1 PSHRTTRSVAG
12 RDGSRC
18 HVQARPGPHHHRG
31 GQHLVHRRDH
41 EHPGPA
47 PRRGLRRDRA
57 LRPEAGEFDVHP
69 GHAHRP
75 VRDAADPGHDRGQ
88 PRILRSR
95 LPCPPLPRRHA
106 LRGDDD
112 PRQAELEV
120 PPRTGHR
127 HPRTARL
134 QPARHTGGQG
144 RAPDHDVRLQPR
156 GPVLTVSRPGC
167 SLTAHRRP
175 ARIRRVS
182 SMALEFKPA
191 WLFVPGDRPDRYMKA
206 AERSDIVILD
216 LEDAANAADKA
227 AARESIIDFPLDPTR
242 TVVRLNDRD
251 SEHFDEDLTRRAQTD
266 YTGVML
272 PKSEPGE
279 NLTVLA
285 DYQVTALIE
294 TALGAVNVSEIAAC
308 PNTCALIWGSEDRI
322 ADLGG
327 GSSRT
332 ADGDYRDVA
341 QHVRS
346 STLLAARAHD
356 RYALDSIW
364 ADIPNLDGLAA
375 EAEDAVQSGFSGKV
389 SIHPNHVPVVRDA
402 FRPSDEQLRWA
413 RAVLDLARTEKGAF
427 AYEGKMIDA
436 PLLKHAELIVARA
449 D

>member
-1 PSHRTTRSVAG
+1 
-12 RDGSRC
+12 
-18 HVQARPGPHHHRG
+18 
-31 GQHLVHRRDH
+31 
-41 EHPGPA
+41 
-47 PRRGLRRDRA
+47 
-57 LRPEAGEFDVHP
+57 
-69 GHAHRP
+69 
-75 VRDAADPGHDRGQ
+75 
-88 PRILRSR
+88 
-95 LPCPPLPRRHA
+95 
-106 LRGDDD
+106 
-112 PRQAELEV
+112 
-120 PPRTGHR
+120 
-127 HPRTARL
+127 
-134 QPARHTGGQG
+134 
-144 RAPDHDVRLQPR
+144 
-156 GPVLTVSRPGC
+156 
-167 SLTAHRRP
+167 
-175 ARIRRVS
+175 
-182 SMALEFKPA
+182 MALEFKPA
-191 WLFVPGDRPDRYMKA
+191 WLFVPGDRPDRYTKA

-216 LEDAANAADKA
+216 LEDAVNPADKA

-242 TVVRLNDRD
+242 TVVRINARD
-251 SEHFDEDLTRRAQTD
+251 SEHLDEDLKMLAQTD
-266 YTGVML
+266 YTAVML
-272 PKSEPGE
+272 PKSEHGE
-279 NLTVLA
+279 DLTVLA
-285 DYQVTALIE
+285 DYQVIALIE
-294 TALGAVNVSEIAAC
+294 TALGAINVSEIAAC
-308 PNTCALIWGSEDRI
+308 PNTYGLMWGSEDLI